1 MDICQ
6 DGDQQWVRVVD
17 YKTNGKIFELGN
29 LLYGLDMQMLIYLF
43 SILSEGTA
51 LAGSKP
57 AGVLYLPAGKVKC
70 NLEAGRCRITCC
82 KNATSPIR

>member
-1 MDICQ
+1 M
-6 DGDQQWVRVVD
+6 VRVVD

-57 AGVLYLPAGKVKC
+57 AGVLYRLP
-70 NLEAGRCRITCC
+70 ER
-82 KNATSPIR
+82 